1 MIFSR
6 PFFVCERVPFICLCV
21 CVCVSASDSQSY
33 LPHYARQL
41 TAMKNYTVSH
51 NFSLS
56 LKERFMLD
64 FFFSKYFL
72 FKKCVLNYT
81 GLELLLA

>member
-1 MIFSR
+1 MHQKKLNYDFSR
-6 PFFVCERVPFICLCV
+6 PFSCV
-21 CVCVSASDSQSY
+21 IVFPLYVYVCVSASDSQSY
-33 LPHYARQL
+33 LFHYARQL

-64 FFFSKYFL
+64 FFILFFL
-72 FKKCVLNYT
+72 KNKKCV
-81 GLELLLA
+81 